1 MGNNSSGSVEDYD
14 QQGIA
19 NAKALFAESFPDLT
33 PTVAV
38 AAPGRINL
46 IGEHTDYQEGFVF
59 PLALTKSTYIVGAP
73 LVDGPCKIVS
83 RTSKSTMP
91 IAEFALDGA
100 KFDDDKHKWVNVP
113 IGMCALYKQEG
124 YEVKPFAAACWTNVP
139 LGAGVSSS
147 AAFEVSVGK
156 LLEELHGLSVACE
169 KRAEIARQ
177 CEHQFVGVKC
187 GIMDQMISSCGKKGH
202 ALFIECSTPVRIEEV
217 PLAADGVKIVVSN
230 SMEAHNL
237 KEDNWYGKRVDSCE
251 KASEAMGVANLR
263 AGTMAKLEDV
273 RGRLDD
279 DTYVRAKHVISENER
294 TSAAKD
300 AFRKGELETFG
311 RLMNESHASLRD
323 DYKVSSRGLD
333 TLQEI
338 ALSVPGVYGARMT
351 GAGFGGC
358 TVTLVKDEAVERVVR
373 AIREEYPERMKDVE
387 LANGGE
393 PDVFVTTA
401 GHGARAL
408 SKYLQE

>member
-1 MGNNSSGSVEDYD
+1 MDNSPTAVEEYD
-14 QQGIA
+14 RAGVA
-19 NAKALFAESFPDLT
+19 NAKALFVESFPDLT
-33 PTVAV
+33 PTVAA

-59 PLALTKSTYIVGAP
+59 PLALTKNTYIVAAP
-73 LVDGPCKIVS
+73 LPAGPCKIVS
-83 RTSKSTMP
+83 RTASSTMP
-91 IAEFALDGA
+91 VTDFELNGK
-100 KFDDDKHKWVNVP
+100 KFDDNERKWVNVA
-113 IGMCALYKQEG
+113 IGMCALYKEEG

-147 AAFEVSVGK
+147 AAFEVSIGR
-156 LLEELHGLSVACE
+156 LLEELNGLKVKGE
-169 KRAEIARQ
+169 KRAEIARM
-177 CEHQFVGVKC
+177 CEHKFVGVEC

-217 PLAADGVKIVVSN
+217 PLAADGVKIVVAN

-237 KEDNWYGKRVDSCE
+237 AEDNWYGKRVASCE
-251 KASEAMGVANLR
+251 KASKAMGVANLR
-263 AGTMAKLEDV
+263 AATSEMLESV
-273 RGRLDD
+273 RGSLDD
-279 DTYVRAKHVISENER
+279 ETYVRAKHVISENER
-294 TSAAKD
+294 TEAAKD
-300 AFRKGELETFG
+300 AFRKGELATFG

-323 DYKVSSRGLD
+323 DYKVSSRGLN

-338 ALSVPGVYGARMT
+338 ALSDEGVYGARMT

-358 TVTLVKDEAVERVVR
+358 TVTLVRDSAVDRVVR
-373 AIREEYPERMKDVE
+373 KMREEYPRRMKDVE
-387 LANGGE
+387 LAQGGV

-408 SKYLQE
+408 SELLL